1 MHTLTA
7 DQNKPE
13 PMDKLAQP
21 GILCAF
27 LRYQTHL
34 QKSRLKYELSELRD
48 NCFAKSVPRARTVR
62 QSKAG
67 PKMHSPRHICT
78 RHRLIVA
85 PKGASLLL

>member
-34 QKSRLKYELSELRD
+34 QKLGLKCELSELCD
-48 NCFAKSVPRARTVR
+48 NCTAKSVPRARTAR

-67 PKMHSPRHICT
+67 PKMYVSRHICT